1 MTPQA
6 FLAVVLPPEGHGLYC
21 AANLQRKTHKF
32 TPLLTDLSTS
42 LDKLTHSA
50 DLSGIL
56 NSKEAGAFFAL
67 ATYETALSR
76 KAANVSHLRCIYI
89 DIDCGG
95 GDKCYTTK
103 KEGVA
108 ALLEFMRVTG
118 LDQLGMPWLVD
129 SGGGVHVYFPFHD
142 AVIYAEW
149 LVVAKAVKATAARLG
164 FRIDMTVTDDA
175 ARVLRVPDSK
185 NYKLGHTR
193 PVTLKQEG
201 SIFDHL
207 LIQALMDAPA
217 PVASRVPA
225 VQHVVPDSPL
235 MQALTQHHATYF
247 KDILI
252 KTVNGSGCEQL
263 AHYIENA
270 VDEGMEPLWRAH
282 LSIAQKCEDGAKAC
296 ERLSKMHPYDMER
309 MHAKLDTI
317 LGPYACTKFDTINP
331 GVCTK
336 CRHWGR
342 VTNPLALGRRVLRAG
357 TPEPTET
364 VDDGTGAA
372 PAASATASPNAAFIS
387 SIPVPPYSFFY
398 GTDGALYRSVD
409 VFDKKG
415 AVTETKDIKV
425 LPYTFYMESCMQE
438 LAIHTSRFV
447 AIRGGATTHVAIS
460 NENIGSQDMMIKELA
475 RQNIIASVGKGNDV
489 HLYAYVRA
497 QMEHASSTNTV
508 IHVPPRYGWQPDGGF
523 AVGNTVIGTNGDYT
537 FSSDKLQN
545 LIQSTETKGTL
556 EGWQAYVKMCQDKRL
571 TGVLAGML
579 TAFASPLMEWVGVG
593 TPAMVIH
600 ACHEH
605 SGYGK
610 TTSLHL
616 AASVW
621 GDPSSFP
628 VRPATSERTML
639 QRAGMLGNLPLLVDE
654 ITSVARADKNFL
666 PTLVYNYAQGG
677 HKLKGSG
684 SGNKELSDDLFWRA
698 LAYITSNEPL
708 MEKMLAARD
717 TTSFGEIMRV
727 LEWHPTE
734 AIVWSDAERTLKYAL
749 SENYGVAGRI
759 YAKWLVENK
768 ETAQEVLAQ
777 VTERWRLYIGAS
789 DVERFWTSGVGA
801 LLAAATLCGPKYA
814 NIFPFDTV
822 ALSGEYARWVG
833 AARTLIGNNVRN
845 AVDLL
850 NAYTREFHGQFIKF
864 DRKDKDKGGMALF
877 SNGES
882 PNNMSARGRIAGRIE
897 YNINRGWI
905 DYYIDVSTMKRYVSE
920 RNISYEG
927 FKKELF
933 ANKDMVVKEQRKDL
947 LARTSNPE
955 LVTLCLCISKQITD
969 DSPPE

>member
-1 MTPQA
+1 M
-6 FLAVVLPPEGHGLYC
+6 PPEGHGLYC

-32 TPLLTDLSTS
+32 SPLLGDLSLA
-42 LDKLTHSA
+42 LDALTLAA
-50 DLSGIL
+50 DTSGIL

-76 KAANVSHLRCIYI
+76 KAANTSHLRCIYL

-95 GDKCYTTK
+95 GDKCYTSK
-103 KEGVA
+103 KEGVT
-108 ALLEFMRVTG
+108 ALIEFLRTTG
-118 LDQLGMPWLVD
+118 LDTLGVPWMVD

-142 AVIYAEW
+142 ALTYAEW
-149 LVVAKAVKATAARLG
+149 LVVARAFKATAARLG

-201 SIFDHL
+201 AIFDPNAILAL
-207 LIQALMDAPA
+207 LDAPA
-217 PVASRVPA
+217 AVAARVPA
-225 VQHVVPDSPL
+225 IQHVVPDSPL

-252 KTVNGSGCEQL
+252 KTVNGTGCGQL
-263 AHYIENA
+263 AHYMNNA
-270 VDEGMEPLWRAH
+270 TDEGMEPLWRAG

-296 ERLSKMHPYDMER
+296 VRLSEMHPYDTER
-309 MHAKLDTI
+309 MNAKLATI

-342 VTNPLALGRRVLRAG
+342 ITNPLALGRRVLRAG

-364 VDDGTGAA
+364 IVDDGSGNIGGGATTSGTA
-372 PAASATASPNAAFIS
+372 QATAAYIS
-387 SIPVPPYSFFY
+387 AIPAPPYSFFY
-398 GTDGALYRSVD
+398 GVDGALYRSVD
-409 VFDKKG
+409 VYDKKG
-415 AVTETKDIKV
+415 VVTETNDVKV
-425 LPYTFYMESCMQE
+425 LPYTFYMESCMRE
-438 LAIHTSRFV
+438 LSVHISRFV
-447 AIRGGATTHVAIS
+447 AIRGGTTTHIAIS

-475 RQNIIASVGKGNDV
+475 RQNVIASTGKGNDT

-497 QMEHASSTNTV
+497 QMTHAGDTNTV

-523 AVGNTVIGTNGDYT
+523 AVGNTVMGTTSDYT
-537 FSSDKLQN
+537 FSSDKLHN
-545 LIQSTETKGTL
+545 LIQSTETRGTL
-556 EGWQAYVKMCQDKRL
+556 EGWQAYVKMCQDKKL
-571 TGVLAGML
+571 YGVLAGMM
-579 TAFASPLMEWVGVG
+579 TAFASPLMEWAGVG
-593 TPAMVIH
+593 TPAMVLH
-600 ACHEH
+600 ACHEK

-684 SGNKELSDDLFWRA
+684 SGNKELADDLFWRA
-698 LAYITSNEPL
+698 FAYITSNEPL

-734 AIVWSDAERTLKYAL
+734 AIVWSDSERTLKYAL
-749 SENYGVAGRI
+749 SENYGIAGRI

-768 ETAQEVLAQ
+768 ETAQAVLAS

-814 NIFPFDTV
+814 NIFPFETLP
-822 ALSGEYARWVG
+822 LSKEYARWVG
-833 AARTLIGNNVRN
+833 AARTLIGNNIRD

-864 DRKDKDKGGMALF
+864 DRKDKEKGGMALF

-882 PNNMSARGRIAGRIE
+882 PNSMSARGRIAGRVE
-897 YNINRGWI
+897 YNINKGWI

-927 FKKELF
+927 FKKELM
-933 ANKDMVVKEQRKDL
+933 ASDGLVVKEKRKDL
-947 LARTSNPE
+947 LARTSGPE

-969 DSPPE
+969 DTPPEQEVPVA